1 MGAYY
6 EYQITYPIVLLEER
20 TVCLPTLGGRKFLE
34 NFYARSGNTL
44 VLLSLLKEY
53 GASIV
58 NTVCDYDEAGA
69 FEYAVPYAENDV
81 LTKHEK
87 KLVERIKKMD
97 ETDWRDCC
105 ASFLGFTVIC
115 DERKEYVHLSPF
127 MKANWAV
134 SPIALLTRSS
144 KDSQGGGDFDVDD
157 VNCDH
162 REFFTNEKFD
172 PDMVGAWKDCKIRLD
187 DCEPDGYADVTA
199 KVFLDEK
206 C

>member
-6 EYQITYPIVLLEER
+6 EYQITYPIVLWEER

-44 VLLSLLKEY
+44 VLLSLLHEH
-53 GASIV
+53 GASFV
-58 NTVCDYDEAGA
+58 NTVYDYDEDGA
-69 FEYAVPYAENDV
+69 FEHAVPFAENDV
-81 LTKHEK
+81 LTKDEK
-87 KLVERIKKMD
+87 KLVERIKNMD
-97 ETDWRDCC
+97 ETDWHDCC
-105 ASFLGFTVIC
+105 TSFLGFALIC

-144 KDSQGGGDFDVDD
+144 KESQGGGDFDVDY
-157 VNCDH
+157 VNCENS
-162 REFFTNEKFD
+162 EFFTNEKFD

-187 DCEPDGYADVTA
+187 DCEPDGYTDVTV